1 MNIRIQ
7 IFAFLFSVILFFII
21 YYFLRNRKIKEEY
34 AILWL
39 IAVFL
44 FALVSVYRPILNY
57 ISVIMGIAYPP
68 AALFLII
75 FVCLL
80 MLNIHFSIEISR
92 IKEDKKNLAQDLA
105 LLQNEL
111 LELKGAVS
119 GKNNW

>member
-119 GKNNW
+119 GKNN